1 MLWATASRWS
11 KMGTCAVIV
20 PFHWETTCITVW
32 CLLEHCFD
40 ESYGM
45 GCGRLAAVRRVR
57 WEAGWRHR
65 PLGHGAAWGWTEKEG
80 FTVTGPSA
88 KYKCWQ
94 STGSQINILTWLESL
109 SFLLWLPCP
118 EMWPRAQGSSNRDT
132 VLSFNLLLLFIHS
145 FPCLVASAFHL
156 FLKMFLSLS
165 PGFDPLC
172 LLHSNLPNTQY
183 LIQLTSCH
191 QYGVPAAGSSNSKPN
206 PIIWGKISRVTC
218 PK

>member
-1 MLWATASRWS
+1 MGSRLEAQAIGPWCS
-11 KMGTCAVIV
+11 LGLNREGGVYCHRTWCQVQVLAV
-20 PFHWETTCITVW
+20 H
-32 CLLEHCFD
+32 
-40 ESYGM
+40 
-45 GCGRLAAVRRVR
+45 
-57 WEAGWRHR
+57 
-65 PLGHGAAWGWTEKEG
+65 G
-80 FTVTGPSA
+80 FT
-88 KYKCWQ
+88 
-94 STGSQINILTWLESL
+94 NILTWLESL
-109 SFLLWLPCP
+109 SFLLCLPCP

-132 VLSFNLLLLFIHS
+132 VLSFNLLLLFILS

-206 PIIWGKISRVTC
+206 PIIWGKITRVTC
-218 PK
+218 TE